1 MKAFNASVVGSSVS
15 LCGCI
20 KLPPQK
26 TGQRSRDA
34 TLLINKGEMSGKVS
48 DSKERIQDLLRL
60 DDITIEPVAQKK
72 GLIVRHV
79 EYSVKSEKFRS
90 EVVRRYSDF
99 QTLQDLL
106 LARFPYRLVPRL
118 PPAKLM
124 ANVVA
129 VSSDFIGDRKNA
141 LVRWLT
147 IVASHPVVGDDQ
159 MVKFFMTD
167 MMNDHGNSLREQF
180 RFFPDE
186 FVMNEMGAQV

>member
-1 MKAFNASVVGSSVS
+1 
-15 LCGCI
+15 
-20 KLPPQK
+20 
-26 TGQRSRDA
+26 
-34 TLLINKGEMSGKVS
+34 MSGG
-48 DSKERIQDLLRL
+48 KERIQDLLRL
-60 DDITIEPVAQKK
+60 DDITIVKPVAQKK

-79 EYSVKSEKFRS
+79 EYNVKSEKFRS
-90 EVVRRYSDF
+90 EVVCRYSDF
-99 QTLQDLL
+99 QTLQALL

-147 IVASHPVVGDDQ
+147 IVSSHPVVGDDQ
-159 MVKFFMTD
+159 MVRFFMTD
-167 MMNDHGNSLREQF
+167 MMNEQGNNLREQF

>member
-1 MKAFNASVVGSSVS
+1 MFVNNDLVS
-15 LCGCI
+15 NQVI
-20 KLPPQK
+20 IEK
-26 TGQRSRDA
+26 
-34 TLLINKGEMSGKVS
+34 EMSGKVS
-48 DSKERIQDLLRL
+48 EGKDRIQDLLRL
-60 DDITIEPVAQKK
+60 DDITIEPVSQKK

-79 EYSVKSEKFRS
+79 EYNVKSEKFRS
-90 EVVRRYSDF
+90 DVVRRYSDF
-99 QTLQDLL
+99 QTLQELL

-129 VSSDFIGDRKNA
+129 VSSDFIGERKNA

-159 MVKFFMTD
+159 MVRFFMTD
-167 MMNDHGNSLREQF
+167 MMNDHANSLREQF

-186 FVMNEMGAQV
+186 FVMNEMGAQVRSKIFLAFSEQQCIVYICQHC

>member
-1 MKAFNASVVGSSVS
+1 
-15 LCGCI
+15 
-20 KLPPQK
+20 
-26 TGQRSRDA
+26 
-34 TLLINKGEMSGKVS
+34 MSGKVS
-48 DSKERIQDLLRL
+48 SSGKERFQDLLRL

-79 EYSVKSEKFRS
+79 EYNVKSEKFRS

-124 ANVVA
+124 ANVVS

-167 MMNDHGNSLREQF
+167 TMNDHANSLREHF